1 MRRMTT
7 NHGLFIV
14 NPVLSGSK
22 NELFNNFRDSRKVTE
37 ILERIFGGF
46 RGAPN
51 LSDSCADSWFMR
63 LACTELSGSF
73 PTLAREEIKE

>member
-22 NELFNNFRDSRKVTE
+22 NELFNNFRDWRKITE
-37 ILERIFGGF
+37 ILTRFFGGF
-46 RGAPN
+46 NGAQNVPRKE
-51 LSDSCADSWFMR
+51 SW
-63 LACTELSGSF
+63 SF
-73 PTLAREEIKE
+73 ASREAAQYSI